1 LLVSFRLE
9 NTEKYL
15 RQYAKSLLDSAI
27 TEIQRKDRVRE
38 YSTGN
43 VTSPIEASGQLQ
55 ESLKL
60 IEKDTKSVLEL
71 NIEGNAYGEQIDEGT
86 RSTSVSKDKLI
97 QWIQN
102 KNGFKDLNGKPVNLS
117 NLKEVGRIAGLISK
131 SLKFNGIK
139 QTNFLTNIVE
149 SKFKELNNIEA
160 PILKDANDDLDNIL
174 KRAGYKKGANETFS
188 IQTKITQ

>member
-1 LLVSFRLE
+1 MSFKLK

-15 RQYAKSLLDSAI
+15 RQYTKSLLDNLI
-27 TEIQRKDRVRE
+27 VEISRVNRTRN
-38 YSTGN
+38 YASRT
-43 VTSPIEASGQLQ
+43 VTSPIKASGSLQ
-55 ESLKL
+55 ESLK
-60 IEKDTKSVLEL
+60 IIQKDTKSKLEL
-71 NIEGNAYGEQIDEGT
+71 NIEGNSYGEQIDEGT
-86 RSTSVSKDKLI
+86 NTSSVSKGKLI
-97 QWIQN
+97 QWIKN
-102 KNGFKDLNGKPVNLS
+102 KNGFKDLNGNPVNLS

-188 IQTKITQ
+188 IQTKIIQ